1 MSQAEFIRQAITR
14 ATIRPI
20 VTVSPVNDEL
30 LSAVGKLTAEYG
42 KIGGNLNQIARSLN
56 EYGTPYNA
64 LSVEVR
70 AAISD
75 LAALKFEVLRKVGD
89 AVGNIQALV
98 LCQEKVQI
106 KCNQFSLFF
115 VIVNSLSLLRPFP
128 SFSDI
133 VPHIHLETNIHND
146 YEYGLYYRMFQYIQ
160 KLVYM
165 HECS

>member
-1 MSQAEFIRQAITR
+1 MMNCCA
-14 ATIRPI
+14 
-20 VTVSPVNDEL
+20 
-30 LSAVGKLTAEYG
+30 AVGKLTAEYG
-42 KIGGNLNQIARSLN
+42 KIGGNLNQIARALN

-106 KCNQFSLFF
+106 KCNQFSSFY

-128 SFSDI
+128 EFFRYCSSYSFGDKY
-133 VPHIHLETNIHND
+133 P
-146 YEYGLYYRMFQYIQ
+146 Q
-160 KLVYM
+160 
-165 HECS
+165 

>member
-1 MSQAEFIRQAITR
+1 MHFSYIDICAIFSDDRINNRAVKTLITKIAEEWVMINSRGFKEN
-14 ATIRPI
+14 
-20 VTVSPVNDEL
+20 V
-30 LSAVGKLTAEYG
+30 
-42 KIGGNLNQIARSLN
+42 
-56 EYGTPYNA
+56 
-64 LSVEVR
+64 
-70 AAISD
+70 
-75 LAALKFEVLRKVGD
+75 
-89 AVGNIQALV
+89 V

-106 KCNQFSLFF
+106 KYNQFPLF